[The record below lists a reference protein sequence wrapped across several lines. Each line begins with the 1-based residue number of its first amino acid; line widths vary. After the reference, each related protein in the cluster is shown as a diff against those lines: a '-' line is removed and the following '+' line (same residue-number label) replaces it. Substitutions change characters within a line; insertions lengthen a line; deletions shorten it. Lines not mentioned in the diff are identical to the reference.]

1 MTKGL
6 ALKTCSIIES
16 VSKMDCI
23 KPYLLTGGTALSLQI
38 NHRLSEDLDFM
49 KWRNSKDGKWK
60 LHGIR

>member
-38 NHRLSEDLDFM
+38 NHRLSEDFLGNH
-49 KWRNSKDGKWK
+49 RY
-60 LHGIR
+60 GILKII